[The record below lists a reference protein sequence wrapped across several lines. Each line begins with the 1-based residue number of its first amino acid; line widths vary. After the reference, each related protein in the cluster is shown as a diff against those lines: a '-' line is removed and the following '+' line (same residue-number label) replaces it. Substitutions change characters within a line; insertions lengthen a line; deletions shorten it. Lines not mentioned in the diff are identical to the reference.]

1 MRIEYGI
8 VYLFLD
14 QLQNLENDNKPKMYR
29 WNNLLNKVKERP
41 TSRRVWG
48 SRLHKVASEVPFD

>member
-8 VYLFLD
+8 VYLFVD

-29 WNNLLNKVKERP
+29 GNNLVNKVKERT
-41 TSRRVWG
+41 TSRRVWE